1 MTSNWYKS
9 EGKEKIMAEPQKYA
23 WNCVLAFIQF
33 TQEEIIKMKD
43 YIDIVTLVRYQKSV
57 TYQFLRE
64 HFSEDIDECLEL
76 DWNDIKIYI
85 KE

>member
-1 MTSNWYKS
+1 
-9 EGKEKIMAEPQKYA
+9 MAEPQKYA

-57 TYQFLRE
+57 THQFLRE

-76 DWNDIKIYI
+76 DWNDIKIYV

>member
-1 MTSNWYKS
+1 MTSQWYKS

-43 YIDIVTLVRYQKSV
+43 YIDIVTLVRYQKSL
-57 TYQFLRE
+57 TREFLE
-64 HFSEDIDECLEL
+64 KHFAEEIDKCLEL
-76 DWNDIKIYI
+76 DWNDINMYV